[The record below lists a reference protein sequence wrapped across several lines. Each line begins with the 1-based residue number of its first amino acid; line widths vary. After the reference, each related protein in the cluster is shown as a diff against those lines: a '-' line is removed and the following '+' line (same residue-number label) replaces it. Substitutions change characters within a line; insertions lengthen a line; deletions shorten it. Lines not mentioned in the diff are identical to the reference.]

1 MNKSVIHKTIDLA
14 DWKFKLGEE
23 QYAWYKGFDDSS
35 WRTVNIPH
43 DWAVEHPFSTSHSSG
58 TGYLPGGTG
67 YYRKTFHLPGECSGM
82 RVYVVF
88 DGVYNNSMVWCN
100 SYYLGKRPNGYT
112 QFIYD
117 ITDFACFGDTPN
129 VLTVKVDHRYVADSR
144 WYTGSGIYR
153 KVTVVL
159 KNNILIPVNGVFV
172 STRTADTNSALLEIQ
187 TTVKNTTQ
195 EDADISVCHTLYSG
209 DEPVAS
215 CENQVSAEKES
226 EISDLQMLEVLS
238 PRLWSPENPFLY
250 TLVTEIRKDG
260 IVFDREKTVTGIRTF
275 QFCADR
281 GFFLNGENMKL
292 KGVCVHHDAGCL
304 GAAVRKKV
312 WERRLKKLKEMG
324 CNAIRMSHNPHM
336 PELYDLC
343 DELGFLVIDE
353 AFDEWEGVKNKWV
366 KGHNVYPPAH
376 YGYYE
381 DFPVWHE
388 ADLTQM
394 ILRDRNHPSVILW
407 SIGNEIDYPNDPY
420 CHPMF
425 KMVTGNND
433 KNKPLSERLY
443 DPNRPNAERLVEI
456 AKRLAAIVK
465 KLDATRP
472 VTAALAFPELSNI
485 TGLADCLDVV
495 GYNYKEHLYEEDHR
509 KYPGKIILGTE
520 NTKGLKEWEYV
531 IRNDFISGQFLW
543 TGIDFLGET
552 QGWPCH
558 GSEAGLLD
566 IAGFEKPNF
575 YFRQSLWSDKPMV
588 KLFTSS
594 KEDRF
599 ESFDYNKELT
609 LLWNYPEGKMVQV
622 VCFTNCNETE
632 LFINEKSYG
641 RKKIQ
646 DYPDGYITWI
656 VPFTQGEL
664 RAVATNDKGET
675 AECVLKTTGEPTA
688 VRLACTD
695 DFLMADQGDITHVIA
710 EIIDSEGNV
719 VCNAENEIHVTVD
732 GEGSLLGLES
742 GNLWD
747 TTPYYEPFRRTYNGR
762 LLIYVEAGREE
773 GNVKVTAKAEGLKT
787 AEIIIPCRKPA

>member
-599 ESFDYNKELT
+599 ESFDYNKDLT

-675 AECVLKTTGEPTA
+675 AECVLKTTGEPAA

-695 DFLMADQGDITHVIA
+695 DFLMADQRDITHVIA

>member
-43 DWAVEHPFSTSHSSG
+43 DWAVEHPFSTSYSSG

-599 ESFDYNKELT
+599 ESFDYNKDLT

-675 AECVLKTTGEPTA
+675 AECVLKTTGEPAA

-695 DFLMADQGDITHVIA
+695 DFLMADQRDITHVIA

>member
-599 ESFDYNKELT
+599 ESFDYNKDLT

-675 AECVLKTTGEPTA
+675 AECVLKTTGEPAA